1 MNHGLAILDIRIPK
15 VPAVVSVKSIGNGQ
29 IGFGQRNPG
38 CLMKT
43 FIIPL
48 PILGLLIGTRAA
60 ASAGIALILADKLE
74 KEQKKAIG
82 WTLLVAGIVD
92 GQTL

>member
-1 MNHGLAILDIRIPK
+1 
-15 VPAVVSVKSIGNGQ
+15 
-29 IGFGQRNPG
+29 
-38 CLMKT
+38 MKT